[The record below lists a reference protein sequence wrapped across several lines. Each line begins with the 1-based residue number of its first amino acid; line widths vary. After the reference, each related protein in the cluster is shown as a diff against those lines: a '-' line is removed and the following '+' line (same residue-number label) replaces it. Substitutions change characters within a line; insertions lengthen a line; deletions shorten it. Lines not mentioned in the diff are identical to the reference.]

1 MITTNTLYCYILP
14 SISAIFSLSMILF
27 SYMRGKKSPIL
38 YSFIFCHFI
47 STIWIIGQ
55 ILENASA
62 TEEQKWLATTIK
74 YSAIVYMGAAWF
86 TFSLLYTNK
95 VNNLRRTLVMIY
107 ILPVAFNIAVLTN
120 EHHFLFFSEYTFEY
134 RTYGLLFWLHT
145 IASYLYLI
153 ISIVIL
159 SITRFKS
166 VEKYRIQYTFLAI
179 SIFVPTAINVLYITR
194 AFYPVTDF
202 TPIGFA
208 FSSFIFFIAF
218 FKYRFLNLLPV
229 AITSILDA
237 IPQIVLAVDSNN
249 EINYSNKAFHNF
261 LPQYK
266 PSIQNSIST
275 FNEYLKKKV
284 YIDKKNLQ
292 VLDRLASTGNESF
305 TEEFEFKW
313 PNLNKTIFFL
323 INVIPIQEK
332 GSQLGKVI
340 IFSDVT
346 EYKHLINEN
355 IRKNESLSLM
365 TQKLLEMSLSYN
377 EASPCSEKTQSCS
390 DLAKKN

>member
-1 MITTNTLYCYILP
+1 MV
-14 SISAIFSLSMILF
+14 LF
-27 SYMRGKKSPIL
+27 SFIRGKKSPTM
-38 YSFIFCHFI
+38 YSFIFCHVI
-47 STIWIIGQ
+47 STIWTTGQ
-55 ILENASA
+55 ILENAST
-62 TEEQKWLATTIK
+62 TEEQKWIATTIK
-74 YSAIVYMGAAWF
+74 YSAVVYMGAAWF
-86 TFSLLYTNK
+86 TFSLLYTDRVK
-95 VNNLRRTLVMIY
+95 NLRKTLAIIF
-107 ILPVAFNIAVLTN
+107 ILPVVFNIAVITN
-120 EHHFLFFSEYTFEY
+120 RYHFLFFSDYALEHK
-134 RTYGLLFWLHT
+134 TYGLLFWLHT
-145 IASYLYLI
+145 ISSYLYLI

-159 SITRFKS
+159 LITRFKS
-166 VEKYRIQYTFLAI
+166 VGKYRIQYTFLAV
-179 SIFVPTAINVLYITR
+179 SIFLPTAINILYVSRLIR
-194 AFYPVTDF
+194 PVTDF

-208 FSSFIFFIAF
+208 FSSFIFFVAF

-237 IPQIVLAVDSNN
+237 IPQIVIAVDSNN

-266 PSIQNSIST
+266 PSIQNSISN
-275 FNEYLKKKV
+275 FNEYLRKKV
-284 YIDKKNLQ
+284 YIDPKNLL
-292 VLDRLASTGNESF
+292 VLDRLASTGNDSF

-332 GSQLGKVI
+332 GSQIGKVI

-365 TQKLLEMSLSYN
+365 TQRLLEMRLSHN
-377 EASPCSEKTQSCS
+377 DAASCSE
-390 DLAKKN
+390 NP